1 MFYKI
6 FASSIQEAEGTGDRD
21 SQSFRES
28 ASSDLS
34 CGQRGLCVLPEYP
47 DLLIC
52 VRNSR
57 NCVGEETLLNAV
69 SHLKKKCALSLAGR
83 VCRCDCFY
91 CFSKETDALAG
102 RVLGSVW
109 ARRLMEF
116 SLVFNGAEQKPEIG
130 PEKPEQ
136 KRDGLDRLL
145 IQLQNV
151 LPSIVV
157 TPHPG
162 RNVV

>member
-1 MFYKI
+1 M
-6 FASSIQEAEGTGDRD
+6 DRC
-21 SQSFRES
+21 E
-28 ASSDLS
+28 
-34 CGQRGLCVLPEYP
+34 
-47 DLLIC
+47 
-52 VRNSR
+52 
-57 NCVGEETLLNAV
+57 
-69 SHLKKKCALSLAGR
+69 
-83 VCRCDCFY
+83 CFY

-102 RVLGSVW
+102 GVLGSVW

-136 KRDGLDRLL
+136 KRCGLDRLL

-162 RNVV
+162 RNVVWRTGMPQTAE

>member
-1 MFYKI
+1 MW
-6 FASSIQEAEGTGDRD
+6 
-21 SQSFRES
+21 
-28 ASSDLS
+28 
-34 CGQRGLCVLPEYP
+34 
-47 DLLIC
+47 
-52 VRNSR
+52 
-57 NCVGEETLLNAV
+57 EETLVNAV
-69 SHLKKKCALSLAGR
+69 TNEKKIGPCHWGGEK
-83 VCRCDCFY
+83 VYRCECFY
-91 CFSKETDALAG
+91 CFNKETDALAG
-102 RVLGSVW
+102 GVLGSVW

-136 KRDGLDRLL
+136 KRCGLDRLL

-162 RNVV
+162 RNVVWRTGMPRTAE